1 MLEKCS
7 KALPSTLNR
16 GHGYGVGV
24 TRALRVA
31 FVTGSAPDKW
41 AARWRERSRTPLEL
55 TMVEQHEQRTLL
67 DDDRADMVIARL
79 PLDET
84 DLHVVRLYDELPVA
98 VVSSEHPAAAYDELP
113 VTELLA
119 EQFVLG
125 PPYGVTPT
133 VEQLA
138 FPAMTPREAV
148 EVAASGTGLAVL
160 PMSVARLHQRR
171 DVAHVV
177 LTDLPPTQVAL
188 VWRRDR
194 DDDDTQAFVGVVKG
208 RTARSSR

>member
-1 MLEKCS
+1 MPAES
-7 KALPSTLNR
+7 

-31 FVTGSAPDKW
+31 FVTGAAPDKW
-41 AARWRERSRTPLEL
+41 ASRWRERSRTPLEL
-55 TMVEQHEQRTLL
+55 TMVEEHEQRGLL
-67 DDDRADMVIARL
+67 DDRRADMVIARL
-79 PLDET
+79 PIDDT
-84 DLHVVRLYDELPVA
+84 DLHVVRLYEEQPVA

-113 VTELLA
+113 VTDLSS

-125 PPYGVTPT
+125 PPAGVTPA
-133 VEQLA
+133 VDQLD
-138 FPAMTPREAV
+138 FPPMTPREAV
-148 EVAASGTGLAVL
+148 EVAASGSGVVVL

-177 LTDLPPTQVAL
+177 LTDLPARQVAL